1 MADIKPDIEQR
12 VSIDRINTLYSETGN
27 SILAT
32 LVIMGA
38 FAFVISIQYESM
50 SIFVWFGVLSAV
62 LLGRALNCW
71 QYFRVKP
78 SFNNIRPWYFRFRLG
93 VVATGLVLGSSSIL
107 FFHQLP
113 VAYQIFSVFVLAGLC
128 AGALTVLISDYIAFS
143 LYINATLLPAA
154 IITLSHND
162 QLHIAIGIMT
172 LIYIVLLMR
181 ASRNLYCKVIASL
194 VLGYEN
200 QVLAEHL
207 TQEKNRLDNR
217 LGRILNDNISE
228 IYVMDANN
236 LQCLQVNLGALQHLG
251 YSKDE
256 IEGLNILNILFDLD
270 RRAFNELLEPI
281 YEGTR
286 ESVSVHS
293 RHRRKDGSSYPVEVR
308 FQLSL
313 TESPPVV
320 VATALDT
327 TERDEAKRQLIH
339 QANFDQLTDLH
350 NRFFILPHIEQ
361 AFLHAEKAGT
371 RVALLFM
378 DLDDFKKVN
387 DTLGHNSGD
396 VLLKEAAER
405 IRSVLR
411 KSDTPARLG
420 GDEFLV
426 LLEDCTS
433 VEQVERV
440 ANKLMNVF
448 KSVFLIGSNEI
459 YTSTSIGISL
469 FPDDG
474 DSVDELMQY
483 ADTALYHAKQNGR
496 GNYQFF
502 SNEMRIAAEQQLEM
516 ERHLRRALENNE
528 MTLAYQP
535 KVDAA
540 SGRILGAEALL
551 RWNSPVLGSV
561 SPDQFIPLAENL
573 GLIGS
578 IGSWVINEA
587 CREAAQW
594 SRFTDSE
601 LHVAVNVSPH
611 QFRSGRLLT
620 DVEQALEASKLPVD
634 RLELEITESLLIQ
647 DTSEPLDIL
656 NRLRDKGISLSL
668 DDFGTGYSSLSY
680 LKRFPLQVL
689 KIDRS
694 FVKDLTIDHHS
705 EALVEAIIA
714 MARSLNLG
722 IVAEGVENQ
731 QQLDFL
737 CKRGVCTIQGYYFS
751 RPVAAD
757 EFRALLRGGGIYR
770 EGTRGERYPLR
781 TIL

>member
-1 MADIKPDIEQR
+1 M
-12 VSIDRINTLYSETGN
+12 
-27 SILAT
+27 
-32 LVIMGA
+32 
-38 FAFVISIQYESM
+38 
-50 SIFVWFGVLSAV
+50 
-62 LLGRALNCW
+62 
-71 QYFRVKP
+71 
-78 SFNNIRPWYFRFRLG
+78 
-93 VVATGLVLGSSSIL
+93 
-107 FFHQLP
+107 
-113 VAYQIFSVFVLAGLC
+113 
-128 AGALTVLISDYIAFS
+128 
-143 LYINATLLPAA
+143 
-154 IITLSHND
+154 
-162 QLHIAIGIMT
+162 
-172 LIYIVLLMR
+172 
-181 ASRNLYCKVIASL
+181 
-194 VLGYEN
+194 
-200 QVLAEHL
+200 
-207 TQEKNRLDNR
+207 
-217 LGRILNDNISE
+217 
-228 IYVMDANN
+228 
-236 LQCLQVNLGALQHLG
+236 
-251 YSKDE
+251 
-256 IEGLNILNILFDLD
+256 
-270 RRAFNELLEPI
+270 
-281 YEGTR
+281 
-286 ESVSVHS
+286 
-293 RHRRKDGSSYPVEVR
+293 
-308 FQLSL
+308 
-313 TESPPVV
+313 
-320 VATALDT
+320 
-327 TERDEAKRQLIH
+327 
-339 QANFDQLTDLH
+339 
-350 NRFFILPHIEQ
+350 LPHIEH

-371 RVALLFM
+371 KVALLFM

-387 DTLGHNSGD
+387 DTLGHSSGD

-426 LLEDCTS
+426 LLEDCTC

-440 ANKLMNVF
+440 ASKLMDVF

-483 ADTALYHAKQNGR
+483 ADTALYQAKQNGR
-496 GNYQFF
+496 SNYQFF

-528 MTLAYQP
+528 MTLVYQP

-551 RWNSPVLGSV
+551 RWNSPELGSV

-573 GLIGS
+573 GLIGA

-594 SRFTDSE
+594 STFTDSE

-680 LKRFPLQVL
+680 LK

-714 MARSLNLG
+714 MAGSLNLG

-731 QQLDFL
+731 QQLEFL

-757 EFRALLRGGGIYR
+757 EFRALLKEGRIHR
-770 EGTRGERYPLR
+770 EGVRGEYHPLR